1 MICASRSAEST
12 SLLTNISLTTA
23 DDCHK
28 WLILQIFIKHSVTDI
43 QKFVAPSRSSEFF
56 YYSFLKEINITNINA
71 TILIYMKSFTSQSLC
86 TPTHT
91 ETKKKKG
98 QKQREIQSERQR
110 ICDLQKDRQSEK
122 DAKKEENDRVEC
134 GRVKH
139 KGGVRSGCRSPGKGG

>member
-1 MICASRSAEST
+1 MQTLRIPLSYNLPGVTSSYEVISESRSAEST
-12 SLLTNISLTTA
+12 SLLTNISLTTP

-56 YYSFLKEINITNINA
+56 YYSFLQEINITNINA
-71 TILIYMKSFTSQSLC
+71 TILIYMKSFTSKSLF

-91 ETKKKKG
+91 QTKKKKGGG

-110 ICDLQKDRQSEK
+110 ES
-122 DAKKEENDRVEC
+122 ATGKETETE
-134 GRVKH
+134 
-139 KGGVRSGCRSPGKGG
+139 